1 MTNLFVYRY
10 KENAFVKINAIASVK
25 ASMRFID
32 GFFEKKIGAVIV
44 DNISPYMLQYTRNRN
59 CWFSSQITIINCS
72 IVFYSKAGPYV
83 HRNSFEQEQDF
94 GPLIPARIE
103 QISKQEQD
111 FD

>member
-44 DNISPYMLQYTRNRN
+44 DNISPSYA
-59 CWFSSQITIINCS
+59 S
-72 IVFYSKAGPYV
+72 V
-83 HRNSFEQEQDF
+83 HKE
-94 GPLIPARIE
+94 
-103 QISKQEQD
+103 
-111 FD
+111 